1 MKKEKDNKGFYD
13 SYIKDVK
20 ILLNLGSGKII
31 PTELVENK
39 DPYVLINVDKNYFN
53 ETPPDKIED
62 FCLYVQKNGM
72 PLNEN
77 RQQNLYSKR
86 DVFEFLQR
94 NRIFFD
100 EIYLCRFLEHISRTN
115 IIYFI
120 YLLSIS
126 IKKGGSVKIIVPNY
140 ETLAKRILEE
150 QVTSIGFDREDII
163 TTTELLNEPNDPHAS
178 IWTSRR
184 AKHFFEYESRF
195 EVKIN
200 SENFSFDGRD
210 IYLNFEAIRI

>member
-1 MKKEKDNKGFYD
+1 MKEKKDNIGFYD
-13 SYIKDVK
+13 SHIKDVK
-20 ILLNLGSGKII
+20 ILLNLGAGKII
-31 PTELVENK
+31 PKELIEKK
-39 DPYVLINVDKNYFN
+39 DSYVLINVDKNYFS
-53 ETPPDKIED
+53 ETPTDRIDD
-62 FCLYVQKNGM
+62 FCLYVRKNGM
-72 PLNEN
+72 PSNEN
-77 RQQNLYSKR
+77 SQQNLYSKS

-100 EIYLCRFLEHISRTN
+100 EIYLCRFLEHIPRTK

-126 IKKGGSVKIIVPNY
+126 IKKGGSVKVIVPNY

-163 TTTELLNEPNDPHAS
+163 TTTELLNEPSDPHAS
-178 IWTSRR
+178 IWTSQR

-200 SENFSFDGRD
+200 NENFSFDGRD
-210 IYLNFEAIRI
+210 IYLKFEAIRV

>member
-1 MKKEKDNKGFYD
+1 MKEKKDNKGAYER
-13 SYIKDVK
+13 YIKDAK
-20 ILLNLGSGKII
+20 ILLNLGAGKIV
-31 PTELVENK
+31 PTELIEK
-39 DPYVLINVDKNYFN
+39 EDPYLLVNVDKNYFS
-53 ETPPDKIED
+53 ETSINRIDD
-62 FCLYVQKNGM
+62 FCLYVQNCGM

-77 RQQNLYSKR
+77 RQQNLYSKS

-100 EIYLCRFLEHISRTN
+100 EIYLCRFLEHIPRTN

-140 ETLAKRILEE
+140 KTLAKRILEE
-150 QVTSIGFDREDII
+150 QVTSIGFDKEDII
-163 TTTELLNEPNDPHAS
+163 TTTELLNEPGDPHAS
-178 IWTSRR
+178 IWTSQR

-200 SENFSFDGRD
+200 SENFLFDGRD
-210 IYLNFEAIRI
+210 IYLNFEAIRS